1 MPRSVF
7 DYLQQRDRIR
17 LQNAVPVHVK
27 TEPGTNNDV
36 QDKKPAMRLLDWL
49 RRRRPQARTP
59 PPRTGS
65 SASPS
70 EDYSATTVLHT
81 AVVLNT
87 LSATQHDAAR
97 SSPDAGP
104 ARTSEPPYGP
114 HHTPHD
120 SGGSSGGY
128 DSGSSGSYDSGST
141 GSI

>member
-1 MPRSVF
+1 
-7 DYLQQRDRIR
+7 
-17 LQNAVPVHVK
+17 
-27 TEPGTNNDV
+27 
-36 QDKKPAMRLLDWL
+36 MRLLDRL

-59 PPRTGS
+59 PSRAGS

-70 EDYSATTVLHT
+70 EEYSVTNALHT

-87 LSATQHDAAR
+87 LSATPHDAA
-97 SSPDAGP
+97 SSLDAGP

-120 SGGSSGGY
+120 SSSTTPADHGHSSSTDSGSSGSFYSSGPSHDSGGSSGSY